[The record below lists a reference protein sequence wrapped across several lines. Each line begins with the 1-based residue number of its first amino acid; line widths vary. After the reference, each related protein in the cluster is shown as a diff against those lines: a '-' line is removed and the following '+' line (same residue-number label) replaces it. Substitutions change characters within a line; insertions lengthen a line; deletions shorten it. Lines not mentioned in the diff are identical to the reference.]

1 MSDFGLIHEAGPH
14 ASPLMSEAVGGFI
27 TLTYQEEEMDMM
39 LSASQERLLKIL
51 RDRGPQTLDTLCELP
66 GLTWAQVLLAVDHL
80 SRSRDVCIEPI
91 GPREYQVS
99 LAEGRP

>member
-1 MSDFGLIHEAGPH
+1 MNHR
-14 ASPLMSEAVGGFI
+14 
-27 TLTYQEEEMDMM
+27 EEDMDMM
-39 LSASQERLLKIL
+39 LSLSQKRLLNIL
-51 RDRGPQTLDTLCELP
+51 REEGPQTLDRLCELP
-66 GLTWAQVLLAVDHL
+66 EFTWAQVLLAVDHL